1 MIKVHQI
8 KPQRTCDANHADY
21 KKYKE
26 PLRSDFNKS
35 CGYCDD
41 SDFYMGG
48 KRGFQID
55 HFKPQKHF
63 IELEAVYS
71 NLVYACP
78 FCNRAKWDKWEEKE
92 GFIDPCEDEY
102 DEHLYRNTEG
112 QICSKTPQGNY
123 IRKELK
129 LNLKRH
135 ELIWIVE
142 KLSEQLAEINKF
154 IEELGRGHE
163 KRLQCLE
170 HYRDINIKVQ
180 VYIGLY
186 KEEI

>member
-1 MIKVHQI
+1 MIKIHQI
-8 KPQRTCDANHADY
+8 KPQRTCDENHDNY
-21 KKYKE
+21 NKYKE
-26 PLRSDFNKS
+26 PLRADFNKR

-63 IELEAVYS
+63 VELETVYS

-78 FCNRAKWDKWEEKE
+78 FCNRAKWDKWEDEK

-102 DEHLYRNTEG
+102 DEHLYRNAQG
-112 QICSKTPQGNY
+112 QICSKTPQGNF
-123 IRKELK
+123 IHKELK

-135 ELIWIVE
+135 EFIWIIE
-142 KLSEQLAEINKF
+142 KLRQQLAELNKF
-154 IEELGRGHE
+154 IEELGEGHE
-163 KRLQCLE
+163 LE
-170 HYRDINIKVQ
+170 LESLRHFRNIHNQVQ
-180 VYIGLY
+180 NYVNLY